1 MVASKAKALG
11 KLVALCLTAGVVLA
25 AILFPYVG
33 GVGVAANRV
42 SDTIAAVPAELVS
55 AQMPLGSTILDRNGQ
70 PIAYLYDQ
78 DREISTPQEIPK
90 HMRDAIVAIEDHR
103 FYQHNGLDAQRSL
116 KAVGGFF
123 AGESAGGGSTLTQ
136 QYVKNYLGFVLAKD
150 DAERKAAMAHSPAR
164 KIREAKL
171 AVEIERQMSKDDI
184 LVRYLNLVPF
194 GGNVYGIKAA
204 ARTYFGT
211 TPDKLTLAQ
220 SAFLAAMVNK
230 PTTLLKDPVEAKKRR
245 NLVIDR
251 MLETGFLK
259 EGKEVADKAKNEDV
273 GLAQP
278 LNTRSNDC
286 GNLDGGTT
294 TGFFCGYVL
303 DYLAKAGITKDQLKR
318 GGYVIKT
325 TMDPAAT
332 EAAKRAAEN
341 QVSKDT
347 KGIANVMAVVE
358 PGADKH
364 AVRALAANRDFGVD
378 ASKGQTAYRLP
389 STITR
394 FGAGS
399 IYKIFTA
406 AAALDRGVA
415 GVNKSMPVPA
425 SYTSSVYKG
434 NGNKPYTV
442 SNDSAGGDTTM
453 TLQGALAHSP
463 NTAFVKLEEDAGLD
477 KVVDMSVKL
486 GMRES
491 MQLVNRGGEKPDPNA
506 KDASLRIN
514 QEQWVK
520 DGKIGSFTLGVTVTS
535 VLELANVG
543 ATIVSE
549 GKWCPPSPI
558 DQILDRDGK
567 SVAINE
573 PGCEQ
578 AVEPGLARSLAQAMS
593 KDTTEGTA
601 SIPARNAGWTKQMI
615 GKTGTTQIH
624 QSAGFVGA
632 TPQLSGA
639 VLVFSDGDTPKPICD
654 GERPFLCAKGN
665 IYGGK
670 VPARTWFEAMKPLH
684 KGLPDTP
691 LPPADPKFLN

>member
-1 MVASKAKALG
+1 MAASQAKALG
-11 KLVALCLTAGVVLA
+11 KLLALCVTAGVVLA

-33 GVGVAANRV
+33 GIGVAANRV
-42 SDTIAAVPAELVS
+42 SDTIAAVPADLVT
-55 AQMPLGSTILDRNGQ
+55 AQLPLGSTILDRNGN

-78 DREISTPQEIPK
+78 DREIAKPEEISPY
-90 HMRDAIVAIEDHR
+90 MRNAIVGIEDHR
-103 FYQHNGLDAQRSL
+103 FYQHNGVDAQRSL
-116 KAVGGFF
+116 KAVGGFV

-136 QYVKNYLGFVLAKD
+136 QYVKNYLGYVVARD
-150 DAERKAAMAHSPAR
+150 EAGRKEAMAHSPAR

-171 AVEIERQMSKDDI
+171 ALEVERLMGKDDI

-194 GGNVYGIKAA
+194 GGNVFGVKAA

-220 SAFLAAMVNK
+220 AAFLAGLVNK
-230 PTTLLKDPVEAKKRR
+230 PSSLLKDPKEALKRR

-251 MLETGFLK
+251 MLETGFLPEGPQAAEAAKK
-259 EGKEVADKAKNEDV
+259 EPLGI
-273 GLAQP
+273 AQP
-278 LNTRSNDC
+278 LNTRPNDC

-303 DYLAKAGITKDQLKR
+303 DYLAKAGVSKDDLKR
-318 GGYVIKT
+318 GGYVIRT
-325 TMDPAAT
+325 TMDPVAT

-341 QVSKDT
+341 QVPKDT

-358 PGADKH
+358 PGAGKH
-364 AVRALAANRDFGVD
+364 PVRALAANRDFGID

-406 AAALDRGVA
+406 AAALDHGI
-415 GVNKSMPVPA
+415 GVNEQIDVPA
-425 SYTSSVYKG
+425 SHTSSIYK
-434 NGNKPYTV
+434 NGNRPYTV
-442 SNDSAGGDTTM
+442 TNDSEGGGGKM
-453 TLQGALAHSP
+453 TLQDALAHSP
-463 NTAFVKLEEDAGLD
+463 NTGFVILEERAGLD
-477 KVVDMSVKL
+477 KVVDMSVRL
-486 GMRES
+486 GLRES
-491 MQLVNRGGEKPDPNA
+491 MKSVNRGGEKPDPDA
-506 KDASLRIN
+506 KDPSLRIS

-543 ATIVSE
+543 ATIVGD

-558 DQILDRDGK
+558 EQVLDRDGK
-567 SVAINE
+567 PVAINE
-573 PGCEQ
+573 APCDQ
-578 AVEPGLARSLAQAMS
+578 AVEPGLARSLAQGMA

-601 SIPARNAGWTKQMI
+601 AQAARNVNWDRQMI

-632 TPQLSGA
+632 TPGLSGA
-639 VLVFSDGDTPKPICD
+639 VLTFSDSDTPRPICD
-654 GERPFLCAKGN
+654 GDRPFLCKTGN

-684 KGLPDTP
+684 KDIPPTP
-691 LPPADPKFLN
+691 LPPADPKYLN

>member
-11 KLVALCLTAGVVLA
+11 KLVALCLTAGVVVA

-55 AQMPLGSTILDRNGQ
+55 AQMPLGSTILDRTGQ

-78 DREISTPQEIPK
+78 DREIAKPDEIPQ

-150 DAERKAAMAHSPAR
+150 DAERKQAMAHSPAR

-171 AVEIERQMSKDDI
+171 AVEIERQMGKDDI

-194 GGNVYGIKAA
+194 GGNVFGVKAA

-230 PTTLLKDPVEAKKRR
+230 PTTLLKDPIEAKKRR

-259 EGKEVADKAKNEDV
+259 EGREVAEKAKSEDV
-273 GLAQP
+273 ALAQP
-278 LNTRSNDC
+278 LNSRSNDC

-303 DYLAKAGITKDQLKR
+303 DYLAKAGLSKDMLKR
-318 GGYVIKT
+318 GGYVVRT

-347 KGIANVMAVVE
+347 KGIANVMAIVE
-358 PGADKH
+358 PGAEKH
-364 AVRALAANRDFGVD
+364 PVRALAANRDFGVD

-406 AAALDRGVA
+406 AASLDRGVA
-415 GVNKSMPVPA
+415 GVNRSMPVPA
-425 SYTSSVYKG
+425 SYTSTVYKG
-434 NGNKPYTV
+434 DRNKPYKV
-442 SNDSAGGDTTM
+442 SNDSNGGDTTM

-477 KVVDMSVKL
+477 RVVDMSVKL
-486 GMRES
+486 GMRDS
-491 MQLVNRGGEKPDPNA
+491 MQTVNRGGEKPDPA
-506 KDASLRIN
+506 EKDASLRVS

-535 VLELANVG
+535 VLELSNVG
-543 ATIVSE
+543 ATIVSD
-549 GKWCPPSPI
+549 GKWCPPTPI
-558 DQILDRDGK
+558 DQVTDRDGK
-567 SVAINE
+567 TVAIKE

-593 KDTTEGTA
+593 KDTVEGTA
-601 SIPARNAGWTKQMI
+601 AGPARNATWTRPMI

-632 TPQLSGA
+632 TPQMSGA
-639 VLVFSDGDTPKPICD
+639 VLVFSDGGIPKPICD
-654 GERPFLCAKGN
+654 GERPYLCERGN

-684 KGLPDTP
+684 KGLPDAQ
-691 LPPADPKFLN
+691 LPPADPKYAN